1 MILKKMAVKVI
12 GVTVVSTAAFAAAAY
27 ACTALA
33 TLNLSTTSGPAG
45 TTVAA
50 KGAAFSAAPGAS
62 PVTLRLDKVDGP
74 VLAQAVPTRGTFTTN
89 FAIPQGVSP
98 GPHVIVATQQN
109 ARGQTVPG
117 TPARAPFQVNGANG
131 QPAAPAQPAAEPVRP
146 AADGSNGTGIAIGAI
161 GLMLFAGGF
170 VTFLVARRQSGRG
183 AGARVGRS

>member
-98 GPHVIVATQQN
+98 GPHVIVATQLN
-109 ARGQTVPG
+109 AKGEMAYG
-117 TPARAPFQVNGANG
+117 TPARAAFQVVGPGTQVGSGPPTAG
-131 QPAAPAQPAAEPVRP
+131 PPAQPDSSGSSVPALALTGVLGIVGLVLLAAGSATVMRARREGP
-146 AADGSNGTGIAIGAI
+146 AA
-161 GLMLFAGGF
+161 
-170 VTFLVARRQSGRG
+170 ARR
-183 AGARVGRS
+183 